1 MGGGG
6 SQTQTSGLPD
16 WARPP
21 VEASLNK
28 AVGLEQAGAFGH
40 VANLAPEQQDAFQR
54 SLEIGQRGGIDD
66 QISFDS
72 YAAAQAYRDAAS
84 GQGLFGADAI
94 GQQTQALENTIG
106 EAQRAQLSTLQGQA
120 AQRGALGSA
129 RSQASIDQALA
140 RTAGD
145 IANQELASRRGFAL
159 QGAQGTVGA
168 GSTIQNQFGTGVD
181 RTLRVGQALQ
191 EQDQREG
198 DAAFQGVQRL
208 FGLYNS
214 PSIGSTTTT
223 SGGGK

>member
-1 MGGGG
+1 M
-6 SQTQTSGLPD
+6 
-16 WARPP
+16 
-21 VEASLNK
+21 
-28 AVGLEQAGAFGH
+28 
-40 VANLAPEQQDAFQR
+40 
-54 SLEIGQRGGIDD
+54 
-66 QISFDS
+66 
-72 YAAAQAYRDAAS
+72 
-84 GQGLFGADAI
+84 
-94 GQQTQALENTIG
+94 
-106 EAQRAQLSTLQGQA
+106 
-120 AQRGALGSA
+120 
-129 RSQASIDQALA
+129 A